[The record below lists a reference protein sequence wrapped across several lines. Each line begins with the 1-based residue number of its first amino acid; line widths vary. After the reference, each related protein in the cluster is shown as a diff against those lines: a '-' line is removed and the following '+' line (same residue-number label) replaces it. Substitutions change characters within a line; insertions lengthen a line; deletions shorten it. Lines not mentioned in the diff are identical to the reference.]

1 MPNEKL
7 HTEKNLLQLAAQGN
21 EAAFVELFYLYR
33 HKLYGYVLKITANP
47 ELAQDMVQDVF
58 LKLWKNKSQLDTIDN
73 FGAFIFKV
81 AQNQVVNYFRRMNN
95 ETLMLAKM
103 QDGMRG
109 YERCTEEHISHNELQ
124 QLIGEVLS
132 RLPSQQ
138 HLVYKLSREQ
148 GLKQDEIAM
157 ALKISPHT
165 VKNHL
170 AVAIKTIRQQL
181 RNKLEM
187 EQLPLL
193 FFLMLQ
199 LFKNYF

>member
-7 HTEKNLLQLAAQGN
+7 QTEKNLLQLAAHGN

-33 HKLYGYVLKITANP
+33 HKLYSYILKITARP

-58 LKLWKNKSQLDTIDN
+58 LKLWKNKCQLDTIEN
-73 FGAFIFKV
+73 FNAFIFTV

-95 ETLMLAKM
+95 ETLMLSKM
-103 QDGMRG
+103 QDRRQGF
-109 YERCTEEHISHNELQ
+109 ERCTEERISHNEVQ
-124 QLIGEVLS
+124 QSINEVLK
-132 RLPSQQ
+132 RLPAQQ
-138 HLVYKLSREQ
+138 HLVFKLSREQ

-157 ALKISPHT
+157 ALKISPNT

-170 AVAIKTIRQQL
+170 ALAIKTIREYL
-181 RNKLEM
+181 RHKLEI
-187 EQLPLL
+187 EHLPLL
-193 FFLMLQ
+193 FILMQ